1 MTGGRTGG
9 RADGR
14 TAEADEAAAAVRERL
29 GARAP
34 STGIV
39 LGSGLGRLVERL
51 ADVVRVPFGEIPHF
65 PGVSVPGHCGELV
78 AGRLAG
84 REVLV
89 QSGRLHSYE
98 RHPADRVV
106 LPVRVLAQLGV
117 RTLVLTNAAGGIR
130 RTLQAGTVMLI
141 ADHINFTFRNPLV
154 GPVLPGEQRFPD
166 MSDPYDAELRA
177 HAREAAL
184 RRGLPLAEGVYAGVL
199 GPSYETPAEIRML
212 ERFGAD
218 AVGMSTVL
226 EVIAARA
233 SGLRCLGFSVIT
245 NLAAGITAQRLSHA
259 EVVETAGRAA
269 DGLAGLIEE
278 VVAAL

>member
-1 MTGGRTGG
+1 
-9 RADGR
+9 
-14 TAEADEAAAAVRERL
+14 
-29 GARAP
+29 
-34 STGIV
+34 
-39 LGSGLGRLVERL
+39 VERL
-51 ADVVRVPFGEIPHF
+51 ERVARLPFRQIPHF
-65 PGVSVPGHCGELV
+65 PEARVSGHGGELI
-78 AGRLAG
+78 AGWLAG
-84 REVLV
+84 KDVLV
-89 QSGRLHSYE
+89 QSGRFHAYE
-98 RHPADRVV
+98 GHTADRVV
-106 LPVRVLAQLGV
+106 LPVRTFAQLGV

-154 GPVLPGEQRFPD
+154 GPVLTGEQRFPD
-166 MSDPYDAELRA
+166 MSDPYDSGLRA
-177 HAREAAL
+177 LAREAAL

-199 GPSYETPAEIRML
+199 GPSYETPAEIRKL

-233 SGLRCLGFSVIT
+233 SGLRCLGLSVVT
-245 NLAAGITAQRLSHA
+245 NPAAGITAQRLSHA
-259 EVVETAGRAA
+259 EVVDTAARAA